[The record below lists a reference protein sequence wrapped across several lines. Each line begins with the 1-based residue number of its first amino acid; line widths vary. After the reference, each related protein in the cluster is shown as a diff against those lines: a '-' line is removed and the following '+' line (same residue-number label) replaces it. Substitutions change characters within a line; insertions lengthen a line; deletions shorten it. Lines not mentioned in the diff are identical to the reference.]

1 MQEMQGSIPGLGTRI
16 PHAMEHLGSSTTTT
30 EPSSHNSR
38 VHAPQWKIPC
48 APTKTQHIQINKCF
62 LKRKENIIHLTCR
75 YNLSPFNLLS
85 NFSNLFACSG
95 TSSFI
100 FIMHLVSR
108 TTSKILGSKL
118 TSNFPVSGCRT
129 KSVACK
135 ATNKQLLTW
144 PTVDFCFQSCLHD
157 CLPHWTT
164 DFLRTER

>member
-1 MQEMQGSIPGLGTRI
+1 MPCQHKDVFSLKNTHKKKLLSKELENRI
-16 PHAMEHLGSSTTTT
+16 Y
-30 EPSSHNSR
+30 
-38 VHAPQWKIPC
+38 
-48 APTKTQHIQINKCF
+48 
-62 LKRKENIIHLTCR
+62 LTCK

-135 ATNKQLLTW
+135 ATNKQLLALLI
-144 PTVDFCFQSCLHD
+144 PDFCFQSCWYLSSPD
-157 CLPHWTT
+157 YWLLKSIIIVLDTPGAKTQYLTQYLTQCSKLW
-164 DFLRTER
+164 